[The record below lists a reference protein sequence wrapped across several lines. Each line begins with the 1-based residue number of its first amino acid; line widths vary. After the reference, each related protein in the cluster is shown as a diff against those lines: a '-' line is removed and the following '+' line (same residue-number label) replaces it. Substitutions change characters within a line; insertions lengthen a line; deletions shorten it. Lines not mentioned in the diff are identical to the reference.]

1 MGAFIL
7 ERVPACQAVYTVDL
21 TNCPLNQIA
30 NRGPVHVFMPGL
42 CYSDPSH
49 TGLYMALTLRPAI
62 ARLLLGCVVFFLGG
76 CASSPEVDVMLAE
89 SPNRAVYLERILD
102 RSFQAAH
109 PIRLKQDTLARIL
122 KGILVKEDQG
132 LLRSL
137 VAGQAPVTPAF
148 TEEEIRYLAP
158 LMMEAL
164 EKAAPDQQVGFRL
177 LQSGSAL
184 SQHVGAAV
192 GSSQGGPQKETTR
205 GSLYAYGRSLYL
217 TLTEYRFRSEHG
229 DGANLANRQL
239 PDSTGLANRTLFFV
253 PEAAKRPDSFRGKSA
268 TDNTLVIDYEL
279 LATLPDVQGTVN
291 SSAAPASDKA
301 QPSSRSGE
309 PPQGTEKQ
317 LRALE
322 EDMRQKNVELE
333 ELRKELRDIR
343 QQLGNPPTGAPTP
356 SNKAK
361 PLSKDR

>member
-1 MGAFIL
+1 M
-7 ERVPACQAVYTVDL
+7 V
-21 TNCPLNQIA
+21 
-30 NRGPVHVFMPGL
+30 
-42 CYSDPSH
+42 
-49 TGLYMALTLRPAI
+49 LTLHPAI
-62 ARLLLGCVVFFLGG
+62 ARLLLGCVVFFLSG

-89 SPNRAVYLERILD
+89 SPQGAVYLERIPD

-109 PIRLKQDTLARIL
+109 PIKLKQDTLARIL
-122 KGILVKEDQG
+122 KGIVVKEDQG

-137 VAGQAPVTPAF
+137 VAGQAPVAQAF

-158 LMMEAL
+158 LVTDAL

-177 LQSGSAL
+177 IQSGSAL
-184 SQHVGAAV
+184 SEYVGAAV

-217 TLTEYRFRSEHG
+217 TLTEYRLRSQHG
-229 DGANLANRQL
+229 DGTNMANRRL
-239 PDSTGLANRTLFFV
+239 PDSTGLTNRTLFFV
-253 PEAAKRPDSFRGKSA
+253 PESAKRPDSFRGKYA

-279 LATLPDVQGTVN
+279 LATLPDVQATVHS
-291 SSAAPASDKA
+291 SSAPAPDKA
-301 QPSSRSGE
+301 QPASRPSE
-309 PPQGTEKQ
+309 PPPGTERQ

-343 QQLGNPPTGAPTP
+343 QQLGNAPAGTPTP

-361 PLSKDR
+361 PAPKDR